1 MSERQSHNVA
11 GESGFYH
18 FYGVVEDRNDPLKAG
33 RLRVRIFGKHSEKV
47 SEVST
52 DQLPWAQV
60 MLPLNANPNEMVALA
75 DGQLVFGFYADGVEQ
90 QIPIIMGQLVVDGN
104 EVNDPEGEKQTGF
117 QDMRPTK
124 TVKRHD
130 STDFANGIND
140 SKNAEIQGPQAQ
152 LRDQQKDEVS
162 NSLFKWKE
170 PPDSFAG
177 KYPWIKS
184 VETESGHLIE
194 YDDTPGQERLYIW
207 HRKGTYIECTK
218 DGDVNIK
225 NMRDKHS
232 VTKRDTWDI
241 VLRDEYVH
249 IGRDAKI
256 YVGRDAKIE
265 VANDADIKI
274 GKDAKVDIGKNAELK
289 IGGNYKVDVSGN
301 YNIDAGGTFKV
312 NASTIRL
319 N

>member
-1 MSERQSHNVA
+1 MAERQSHNVA

-33 RLRVRIFGKHSEKV
+33 RLRVRIFGKHSEMV
-47 SEVST
+47 SEVPT
-52 DQLPWAQV
+52 NQLPWAQV
-60 MLPLNANPNEMVALA
+60 MLPLNANPNEMVAIA

-90 QIPIIMGQLVVDGN
+90 QIPIIMGQLVVDAN
-104 EVNDPEGEKQTGF
+104 EVNDTEGEKQSGF
-117 QDMRPTK
+117 QDMRVTK
-124 TVKRHD
+124 EVKRQD
-130 STDFANGIND
+130 NTDFANGINN
-140 SKNAEIQGPQAQ
+140 SKNAETHGPQAK
-152 LRDQQKDEVS
+152 LRSEQQDKAS
-162 NSLFKWKE
+162 NSLFSWQE
-170 PPDSFAG
+170 PADAFAG

-184 VETESGHLIE
+184 TETESGHLIE

-225 NMRDKHS
+225 AMRDKHS
-232 VTKRDTWDI
+232 VTKQDNWDI
-241 VLRDEYVH
+241 VLRDDCIH

-256 YVGRDAKIE
+256 YVGRNANIE
-265 VANDADIKI
+265 VAQ
-274 GKDAKVDIGKNAELK
+274 NANLK

-301 YNIDAGGTFKV
+301 YNIDASGTFTV

>member
-33 RLRVRIFGKHSEKV
+33 RLRVRIFGKHSENV
-47 SEVST
+47 SEVAT

-60 MLPLNANPNEMVALA
+60 MLPLNSNPNEMVALA
-75 DGQLVFGFYADGVEQ
+75 DGQLVFGFYADGIEQ

-117 QDMRPTK
+117 QDMRATK

-130 STDFANGIND
+130 NTDFANGIND

-152 LRDQQKDEVS
+152 LRDQQKDEIS
-162 NSLFKWKE
+162 NDLFSWKE
-170 PPDSFAG
+170 PGDSFAG

-184 VETESGHLIE
+184 AETESGHLIE

-207 HRKGTYIECTK
+207 HRKGTYIECTSN
-218 DGDVNIK
+218 GDVNIK
-225 NMRDKHS
+225 TMKDKHS
-232 VTKRDTWDI
+232 VTKNNNWDI
-241 VLRDEYVH
+241 VLQDNNIH
-249 IGRDAKI
+249 
-256 YVGRDAKIE
+256 
-265 VANDADIKI
+265 
-274 GKDAKVDIGKNAELK
+274 IGKNAKIFVGQNADITVKQNANLK
-289 IGGNYKVDVSGN
+289 IGGNYSVDVSGN
-301 YNIDAGGTFKV
+301 YSIVAGGNYTV